1 MVIDCKRKEYLMKII
16 KIYTIMPFIKFINS
30 IYRIILKSLKN
41 YNSNLKESSIKNK
54 GIYYIEKQI

>member
-1 MVIDCKRKEYLMKII
+1 MKII
-16 KIYTIMPFIKFINS
+16 KIYTTVPFIKFINS
-30 IYRIILKSLKN
+30 IYKIILKSVKN